1 VAINPPSDIVLGAVL
16 AADPS
21 KYRAAADRL
30 RRAGTDAGTDFAA
43 SAPAPRA
50 PAPPPGSASDWQ
62 TSVARET
69 IPSNALGQ
77 LPASPPA
84 ATAGRAAKPPDAFA
98 QLESFV
104 LQSFIQTML
113 PKNSQSFFGKGT
125 AGEVWKSMLAE
136 KLGAQIASSNQI
148 GLAKRLAAGRTN
160 TVAPPQTAAAL
171 GVAGRMPSSLTSILP
186 YIQRVAPAD
195 KTPSGGSAPDSE
207 RS

>member
-30 RRAGTDAGTDFAA
+30 RRPGTDAGSDFAA
-43 SAPAPRA
+43 SAPAPSSSSSWR
-50 PAPPPGSASDWQ
+50 
-62 TSVARET
+62 TSTSPET
-69 IPSNALGQ
+69 ITSDAQGQ
-77 LPASPPA
+77 LPAPPPA
-84 ATAGRAAKPPDAFA
+84 ATASRVAKPPDAFA
-98 QLESFV
+98 QLEAFV

-113 PKNSQSFFGKGT
+113 PKDSQSFFGKGT

-136 KLGAQIASSNQI
+136 KLGAQIASSNQV

-160 TVAPPQTAAAL
+160 AAVAPPQAAVAL
-171 GVAGRMPSSLTSILP
+171 GGADRTPSSLASILP
-186 YIQRVAPAD
+186 YIQGVAPVD
-195 KTPSGGSAPDSE
+195 DTPAGQSAPDRE